1 MIENN
6 RVLIVGGGGYVG
18 TKLSYH
24 LANNGYKVS
33 VLDTFWFGNYFT
45 DANNIN
51 LIKGDIRNE
60 KLLAE
65 VCKNQDV
72 LILLACLS
80 NDPMADIDPV
90 TTEEINYRAVS
101 NVIKCAKESG
111 VKKMIYASSAS
122 VYGIQEIERVTEDI
136 PLKPLTLYSKYKAD
150 IEKVVNQYATDEFI
164 VVSVRSATV
173 CGYSPRMRLDLLVNL
188 FVFLAMKNRMISIE
202 GGEQIRPL
210 ININDIVN
218 FYELMIIAPKEKIHK
233 EIFNVSSGNF
243 KVIDVAY
250 KVQNII
256 PCEINYSEVID
267 TRSYPVCADKAEEI
281 LSFTPKYSYED
292 AIHELKNAIETKKLD
307 INDPKMFNLKY
318 LKTLFANQQVQIY

>member
-1 MIENN
+1 MINN
-6 RVLIVGGGGYVG
+6 KILIVGGGGYVG

-24 LANNGYKVS
+24 LLLKGYNVS
-33 VLDTFWFGNYFT
+33 VLDTFWFGNYF
-45 DANNIN
+45 NESNGIK

-60 KLLAE
+60 KILIE

-72 LILLACLS
+72 VILLACLS
-80 NDPMADIDPV
+80 NDPMADIDPD
-90 TTEEINYRAVS
+90 TTKNINYRAVA
-101 NVIKCAKESG
+101 NVIKYAKESG
-111 VKKMIYASSAS
+111 VNKLIYASSAS

-136 PLKPLTLYSKYKAD
+136 PLKPLTLYSKFKAD
-150 IEKVVNQYATDEFI
+150 IEKIVNQYASDDFT

-173 CGYSPRMRLDLLVNL
+173 CGYSPRMRLDLLVNF
-188 FVFLAMKNRMISIE
+188 FVFLAMKNKMIFIE

-210 ININDIVN
+210 INIKDIVE
-218 FYELMIIAPKEKIHK
+218 FYELMINAPKEKIHK

-256 PCEINYSEVID
+256 PCEINFSEVID
-267 TRSYPVCADKAEEI
+267 TRSYPVCADKAEEV
-281 LSFTPKYSYED
+281 LSYNPKYSYED
-292 AIHELKNAIETKKLD
+292 AIHEVKDAIETKKLD